1 MINNVPA
8 LDIYRF
14 EIVLEL
20 LGDLETPKYMGSL
33 LRGAFAWSFRRTVC
47 VTKQPVCDGCLLK
60 GNCSYFRI
68 FETELAAGHI
78 PYLKGV
84 RKVPHPFV
92 LTPPIDGKTRYTA
105 GDLLKIELKL
115 FGSSVQLLPYYV
127 YVFQH
132 IGENGIGKN
141 DTRFRVAGFSSI
153 SGAGQKEEVLSPD
166 GKNVVTSFSPL
177 SVLQPDETELQA
189 VESITLDF
197 ITPVRLQG
205 DGKVILDGKKIAPP
219 ILLNG
224 ITRRYLA
231 LSGLYGS
238 DGFSEIKPGFKFDLI
253 RITENNLKLYDWG
266 RYSNRQKTFLDMS
279 GLTGSIT
286 LSGEIKEAIPWLLA
300 GSFINMGKNTA
311 FGLGQYT
318 VKFN

>member
-1 MINNVPA
+1 MNKVPP

-68 FETELAAGHI
+68 FETELAADHI

-92 LTPPIDGKTRYTA
+92 LTPPVDGKTRYTT

-127 YVFQH
+127 YVFQY

-141 DTRFRVAGFSSI
+141 NTRFKLSGFNSI
-153 SGAGQKEEVLSPD
+153 SDEGLNDEVLSAD
-166 GKNVVTSFSPL
+166 GKSVKTSFLPIRIPNRGEPDIL
-177 SVLQPDETELQA
+177 KTESV
-189 VESITLDF
+189 TLDF
-197 ITPVRLQG
+197 ITPVRMQG
-205 DGKVILDGKKIAPP
+205 DGRVLLDGKKVTAPV
-219 ILLNG
+219 LLNG

-231 LSGLYGS
+231 LSGLYGP
-238 DGFSEIKPGFKFDLI
+238 DAFSEIKPGFKFDLI

-311 FGLGQYT
+311 YGLGQYT
-318 VKFN
+318 IKFN

>member
-1 MINNVPA
+1 MNKVPP

-68 FETELAAGHI
+68 FETELAADHI

-92 LTPPIDGKTRYTA
+92 LTPPVDGKTHYKT
-105 GDLLKIELKL
+105 GDRLRIELKL

-127 YVFQH
+127 YVFQN

-141 DTRFRVAGFSSI
+141 NTRFKVAGFSSI
-153 SGAGQKEEVLSPD
+153 SDDGSKDEVLSSD
-166 GKNVVTSFSPL
+166 GKNVKTALLPQRIP
-177 SVLQPDETELQA
+177 QPDEPDIRNTGS
-189 VESITLDF
+189 VTLDF

-205 DGKVILDGKKIAPP
+205 DGKVLLDGKKISPAV
-219 ILLNG
+219 LLNG

-231 LSGLYGS
+231 LSGLYGG

-253 RITENNLKLYDWG
+253 RITENDLKIYDWG

-286 LSGEIKEAIPWLLA
+286 LAGEIKEAIPWLLA
-300 GSFINMGKNTA
+300 GSFVNMGKNTA
-311 FGLGQYT
+311 YGLGQYT
-318 VKFN
+318 IKFN

>member
-1 MINNVPA
+1 MITSVPS

-14 EIVLEL
+14 EIVIELE
-20 LGDLETPKYMGSL
+20 GDLDTPKYMGSL
-33 LRGAFAWSFRRTVC
+33 LRGSFAWSFRRTVC

-60 GNCSYFRI
+60 DQCSYFRI
-68 FETELAAGHI
+68 FETELKADHI

-92 LTPPIDGKTRYTA
+92 LTPPVDGKTHYVK
-105 GDLLKIELKL
+105 GDLLMIELKL

-127 YVFQH
+127 YVFQS
-132 IGENGIGKN
+132 IGKSGIGKN
-141 DTRFRVAGFSSI
+141 NTTFRVVAFNAVSANGTREEILSSDGNTVNMAPLPLRLP
-153 SGAGQKEEVLSPD
+153 GAFEDELTGDS
-166 GKNVVTSFSPL
+166 VTLNF
-177 SVLQPDETELQA
+177 V
-189 VESITLDF
+189 
-197 ITPVRLQG
+197 TPVRLQAM
-205 DGKVILDGKKIAPP
+205 GKVILIRSNVTPP
-219 ILLNG
+219 MLING
-224 ITRRYLA
+224 IIRRYLA
-231 LSGLYGS
+231 LAGLYGP
-238 DGFSEIKPGFKFDLI
+238 DGFRELNPGLKFDLI
-253 RITENNLKLYDWG
+253 AVEDNNLMVYDWG

-318 VKFN
+318 IKFN

>member
-1 MINNVPA
+1 MNKVPP

-68 FETELAAGHI
+68 FETELAADHI

-127 YVFQH
+127 YVFQN

-141 DTRFRVAGFSSI
+141 NTRFKVAGFNSI
-153 SGAGQKEEVLSPD
+153 SEEGISDEVLSSD
-166 GKNVVTSFSPL
+166 GKTVKTSFLPIRIP
-177 SVLQPDETELQA
+177 QADEPDILKT
-189 VESITLDF
+189 ESITLSF
-197 ITPVRLQG
+197 ETPVRLQG
-205 DGKVILDGKKIAPP
+205 DGKVLLDGKKVSPP
-219 ILLNG
+219 VLLNG

-253 RITENNLKLYDWG
+253 KVAENSLKIYDWG
-266 RYSNRQKTFLDMS
+266 RYSNRQKTFLNMS

-318 VKFN
+318 IEFN

>member
-68 FETELAAGHI
+68 FETELAADHI

-92 LTPPIDGKTRYTA
+92 LTPPIVGRTQYKT
-105 GDLLKIELKL
+105 GDLLTIELKL

-127 YVFQH
+127 YVFQF

-141 DTRFRVAGFSSI
+141 NTRFKVMGFNSI
-153 SGAGQKEEVLSPD
+153 SEEGSKIEVLSPD
-166 GKNVVTSFSPL
+166 GKNVKTSLLPIQIP
-177 SVLQPDETELQA
+177 VPDVPDIQNTG
-189 VESITLDF
+189 SITMDF
-197 ITPVRLQG
+197 LTPVRLQG
-205 DGKVILDGKKIAPP
+205 DGKVLLDGKKVSPP
-219 ILLNG
+219 VLLNG

-253 RITENNLKLYDWG
+253 KVAENSLKIYDWG

>member
-1 MINNVPA
+1 MDKIPS

-60 GNCSYFRI
+60 ANCSYFRI
-68 FETELAAGHI
+68 FETELAADHI

-84 RKVPHPFV
+84 KKVPHPFV
-92 LTPPIDGKTRYTA
+92 LTPPMDGKTQYIT
-105 GDLLKIELKL
+105 GDQLRIELKL

-127 YVFQH
+127 YVFQY

-141 DTRFRVAGFSSI
+141 NTRFKVAAFNSI
-153 SGAGQKEEVLSPD
+153 SDDGSKDEVLSSD
-166 GKNVVTSFSPL
+166 GKNVKTALLPL
-177 SVLQPDETELQA
+177 RIPQPDEPDTLNTES
-189 VESITLDF
+189 VTLDF

-205 DGKVILDGKKIAPP
+205 DGKVLLDGNKVSPP
-219 ILLNG
+219 VLLNG

-253 RITENNLKLYDWG
+253 RITENNLKIYDWG

-286 LSGEIKEAIPWLLA
+286 LAGEIKETIPWLLA
-300 GSFINMGKNTA
+300 GSFVNMGKNTA
-311 FGLGQYT
+311 YGLGQYT
-318 VKFN
+318 IKFN